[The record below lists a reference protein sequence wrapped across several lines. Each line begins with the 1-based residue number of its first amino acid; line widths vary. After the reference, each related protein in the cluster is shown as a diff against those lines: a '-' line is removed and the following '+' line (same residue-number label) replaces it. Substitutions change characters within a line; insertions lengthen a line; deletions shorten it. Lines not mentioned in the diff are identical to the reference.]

1 MFWGT
6 FFTLEFTL
14 GNGRALL
21 ETLEQEGER
30 LVGFLLLQLLG
41 EYRWWRSPRIAL
53 SCTHTCWCVD
63 TDTILTQ
70 NNLYV
75 FSKVSLGLIKL

>member
-6 FFTLEFTL
+6 FFTLEFSL

-30 LVGFLLLQLLG
+30 LVGFLLLQLLDSTG
-41 EYRWWRSPRIAL
+41 GRRSPRIAI
-53 SCTHTCWCVD
+53 SWTHTCWCVD
-63 TDTILTQ
+63 TDTE
-70 NNLYV
+70 
-75 FSKVSLGLIKL
+75 